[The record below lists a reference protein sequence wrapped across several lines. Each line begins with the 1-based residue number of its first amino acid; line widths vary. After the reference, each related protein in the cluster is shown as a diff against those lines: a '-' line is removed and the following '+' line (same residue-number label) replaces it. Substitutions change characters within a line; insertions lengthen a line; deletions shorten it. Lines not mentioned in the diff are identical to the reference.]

1 MNAMQSHN
9 KQSRYEM
16 RSALTIAGLLAL
28 GMGAAAPTARAD
40 VALPPFYEAVT
51 KMSPDGKLGQ
61 VVKREKVTTS
71 IAGAQAWRIAYISS
85 DAQERKTLS
94 TALVVAPVGSAPK
107 EGRPVIAWAHGTT
120 GTAQSCGPSQMLDPA
135 KSLNQYFLVG
145 GDSWSD
151 YGLPSVEAFIKEG
164 YVVVGTD
171 YQGLGG
177 GGRHQ
182 YSVAVTNGRDVINS
196 VRAAGS
202 MKETGGGRK
211 AVVYGWSQG
220 GGATLGAA
228 SLTDYIARKGTALD
242 GVEFLG
248 FVAMAPDDVA
258 AVAPKEKLTEATAE
272 RMFGQLVTTFSD
284 NIFNFTHFAMF
295 AWATQAAFPNLQ
307 LTDVFTD
314 DGAKAIDEIM
324 SKKCVH
330 ATADTMS
337 YTFGA
342 DYKALVRPVS
352 KNALAWAGAFIRG
365 SVVPVKPAAP
375 VVIYWGTKD
384 TVVPP
389 AMGQAYR
396 EQMCQLGGNVARVQ
410 LDGEQTHFSTPA
422 KAAPLYVAW
431 IKDRVAGKSIADGC
445 KAGG

>member
-1 MNAMQSHN
+1 
-9 KQSRYEM
+9 M
-16 RSALTIAGLLAL
+16 RSALIIAGLVAVGL
-28 GMGAAAPTARAD
+28 GAVGLGAAAPAVKAD
-40 VALPPFYEAVT
+40 VALPPFYEAVM
-51 KMSPDGKLGQ
+51 KLSPDGRLGQ
-61 VVKREKVTTS
+61 VVKREKVKTS

-94 TALVVAPVGSAPK
+94 TALVVAPVGPAPK
-107 EGRPVIAWAHGTT
+107 EGRAMIAWAHGTT

-145 GDSWSD
+145 GDSWTD
-151 YGLPSVEAFIKEG
+151 YGLPSVETFIKEG

-171 YQGLGG
+171 YQGLGS

-202 MKETGGGRK
+202 MKETGAGRK

-242 GVEFLG
+242 EVELLG

-272 RMFGQLVTTFSD
+272 RMLGQLVSTFSD
-284 NIFNFTHFAMF
+284 NVFNFTHFAMF
-295 AWATQAAFPNLQ
+295 AWGTQAAFPNLQ

-314 DGAKAIDEIM
+314 DGAKAVDEIM
-324 SKKCVH
+324 SKKCMH

>member
-1 MNAMQSHN
+1 VG
-9 KQSRYEM
+9 E
-16 RSALTIAGLLAL
+16 
-28 GMGAAAPTARAD
+28 
-40 VALPPFYEAVT
+40 
-51 KMSPDGKLGQ
+51 
-61 VVKREKVTTS
+61 VKDIV
-71 IAGAQAWRIAYISS
+71 
-85 DAQERKTLS
+85 L
-94 TALVVAPVGSAPK
+94 
-107 EGRPVIAWAHGTT
+107 
-120 GTAQSCGPSQMLDPA
+120 
-135 KSLNQYFLVG
+135 
-145 GDSWSD
+145 
-151 YGLPSVEAFIKEG
+151 
-164 YVVVGTD
+164 
-171 YQGLGG
+171 
-177 GGRHQ
+177 
-182 YSVAVTNGRDVINS
+182 
-196 VRAAGS
+196 
-202 MKETGGGRK
+202 
-211 AVVYGWSQG
+211 
-220 GGATLGAA
+220 

-248 FVAMAPDDVA
+248 FVAMAPDDAA

-284 NIFNFTHFAMF
+284 NVFNFTHFAMF

-307 LTDVFTD
+307 LTDVF
-314 DGAKAIDEIM
+314 KAIEEIM

-352 KNALAWAGAFIRG
+352 KNALAWADAFIRG

-396 EQMCQLGGNVARVQ
+396 EQMCQLGGNVARGQ

-422 KAAPLYVAW
+422 KAAPLYVAG